1 MASKKSYVDL
11 GRLCDAVQSA
21 RVMLQPARENILDIV
36 KQLAGHRY
44 SQGATGWTKKKT
56 YLNLAALYLSI
67 VGRNLFSK
75 KPRVMLSTFDKSQKP
90 VVGAMETWVN
100 EELERMDFEK
110 VMKRMVM
117 DALIC
122 MGITKVSM
130 ATPSDSATKGWN
142 IASGAAFAD
151 RVDFDD
157 FVFDPMARD
166 FNECGFIGHRYTVPL
181 DTIRDSNLYNRKARE
196 KLVPLEGDRLYNAQ
210 GDERIGTVGRT
221 YHTRIGEYNYEDM
234 VELWEIYCPRHR
246 TLHTFADDVVR
257 GPGVSSSRSPA
268 QKYDEECL
276 REQNWIGPDE
286 GPYRILSFGLI
297 PGNLIPKG
305 PLQDL
310 IDLHDETNINF
321 RKLAKQARRQKTNTS
336 YRRGHEEDARRIQ
349 KSDDGDLLGLDDPE
363 AVKELIQGGPN
374 QGNHLFVRD
383 LIEKFNWAAG
393 NLATM
398 GGLMPQANTL
408 GQEELLAQQSNGQ
421 IAAMQAETYAFV
433 GDVTE
438 SLLWFWW
445 HDPNKVLT
453 TKLSDAHLPDM
464 NLTQNVFPGRHPDPR
479 QLRRQGKMPQ
489 IKIDPYSMRYQTP
502 QQKLAFLT
510 QMVTQ
515 IFIPMAQVA
524 QQQGIVLDMN
534 ALFTLA
540 GKYGDSPDL
549 STIFNIQE
557 PPPQETASSSAGTGS
572 SPAETTRNYVRRSL
586 GGKSA
591 QANSAGME
599 TELEAGAN
607 GKPKNMMGGASN
619 NGQGY

>member
-1 MASKKSYVDL
+1 
-11 GRLCDAVQSA
+11 
-21 RVMLQPARENILDIV
+21 MLQPARENILDIV

-44 SQGATGWTKKKT
+44 SGVNPHKKT
-56 YLNLAALYLSI
+56 YLNLASLYLSI

-75 KPRVMLSTFDKSQKP
+75 KPRVMLSTFDKAQKP

-100 EELERMDFEK
+100 EELDRMQFER

-117 DALIC
+117 DALVC
-122 MGITKVSM
+122 MGITKISM
-130 ATPSDSATKGWN
+130 ATPSDSAVQGWN

-166 FNECGFIGHRYTVPL
+166 FSECGFIGHRYTVPL
-181 DTIRDSNLYNRKARE
+181 DTIKDSNLYNREPRE
-196 KLVPLEGDRLYNAQ
+196 KLLAMEGDRLYNAQ
-210 GDERIGTVGRT
+210 GDERIGTIGRPYQST
-221 YHTRIGEYNYEDM
+221 NGDYAYEDM

-246 TLHTFADDVVR
+246 TVHTFSDDMLR
-257 GPGVSSSRSPA
+257 GPGLSGSSRDGL
-268 QKYDEECL
+268 QRYKKECL
-276 REQNWIGPDE
+276 REQNWVGPDE

-310 IDLHDETNINF
+310 IDLHDEVNINF
-321 RKLAKQARRQKTNTS
+321 RKLVRQAKRQKTNTT
-336 YRRGHEEDARRIQ
+336 YRKGHEEDAKRI
-349 KSDDGDLLGLDDPE
+349 KNADDGDLLGLDDPE
-363 AVKELIQGGPN
+363 AAKELIQGGPF

-433 GDVTE
+433 GDVVE

-445 HDPNKVLT
+445 YNPDKVLT
-453 TKLSDAHLPDM
+453 TKLENAYFPDISLTSD
-464 NLTQNVFPGRHPDPR
+464 VHPAKAKDPVNPVTG
-479 QLRRQGKMPQ
+479 QPIINPHTGKPIKLMKRQGKMPQ

-502 QQKLAFLT
+502 QQRLQFLIQMMT
-510 QMVTQ
+510 QVYA
-515 IFIPMAQVA
+515 PLGQVC
-524 QQQGIVLDMN
+524 QQQGVVPDMN
-534 ALFTLA
+534 ALFTMA
-540 GKYGDSPDL
+540 GKLGDAPDL
-549 STIFNIQE
+549 ATILSITE
-557 PPPQETASSSAGTGS
+557 PPAQETASSSAGS
-572 SPAETTRNYVRRSL
+572 ASKPPETTRNYVRRSL
-586 GGKSA
+586 GGQSA

-599 TELEAGAN
+599 TELEGAAN
-607 GKPKNMMGGASN
+607 GKPKNMMGAAGS
-619 NGQGY
+619 NGQSY